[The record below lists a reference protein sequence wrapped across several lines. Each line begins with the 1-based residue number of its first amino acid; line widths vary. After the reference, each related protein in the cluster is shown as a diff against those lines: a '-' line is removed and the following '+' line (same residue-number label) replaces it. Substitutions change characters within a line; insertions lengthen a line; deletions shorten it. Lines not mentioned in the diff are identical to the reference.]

1 MSVVQETFEN
11 KVFTITLD
19 RPEKKNSM
27 SLELL
32 RGLYAALIHAEEKN
46 PAIVVI
52 RGAGSTFCSG
62 GDVIEFRDSPEPD
75 AQVDEMADVLHKSI
89 VKIRRMN
96 TIVIAVVEGLAF
108 GAGLS
113 LSLACDL
120 TVAEKGATMNM
131 AYRRIGLTPDGGGSI
146 FLPILIGMKRF
157 NEFYLLSSNIDAQ
170 KAQEIG
176 MINFVYG
183 QEELEEKLK
192 ALIEQL
198 VVLPL
203 ETVGSMKGLVNATLF
218 PMFETQLDRE
228 RRLVAEFSGKK
239 EFQERL
245 AVLFKKR

>member
-1 MSVVQETFEN
+1 MSVVQETFEDR
-11 KVFTITLD
+11 VYTILLN
-19 RPEKKNSM
+19 RPDKKNSM

-32 RGLYAALIHAEEKN
+32 QGLYAALGRAEEKN
-46 PAIVVI
+46 PGIVII
-52 RGAGSTFCSG
+52 RGAGATFCSG
-62 GDVIEFRDSPEPD
+62 GDVIEFRDSPEPEV
-75 AQVDEMADVLHKSI
+75 QVDLMADVLHKSI

-96 TIVIAVVEGLAF
+96 TIVMAVMEGLAF

-120 TVAEKGATMNM
+120 TVAEKNAVMNM

-157 NEFYLLSSNIDAQ
+157 NEFYLLCSNIDAQ
-170 KAQEIG
+170 KALEIG
-176 MINFVYG
+176 MVNFVFS
-183 QEELEEKLK
+183 QEELEDKLRSLVDQ
-192 ALIEQL
+192 LI
-198 VVLPL
+198 VLPL
-203 ETVGSMKGLVNATLF
+203 ETIGSAKGLVNETLL
-218 PMFETQLDRE
+218 PMLETQLDRE

>member
-11 KVFTITLD
+11 RVFTITLN
-19 RPEKKNSM
+19 RPDKKNSM

-32 RGLYAALIHAEEKN
+32 QGLYSALVRAEERN
-46 PAIVVI
+46 PAIVII
-52 RGAGSTFCSG
+52 RGAGATFCSG
-62 GDVIEFRDSPEPD
+62 GDVVEFRDSPEPD
-75 AQVDEMADVLHKSI
+75 AQIDEMADALHKSI

-96 TIVIAVVEGLAF
+96 TIVLAVVEGLAF

-120 TVAEKGATMNM
+120 TVAEKNAIMNM

-176 MINFVYG
+176 MINFVFSR
-183 QEELEEKLK
+183 EELEEKLK
-192 ALIEQL
+192 TLVDELIT
-198 VVLPL
+198 LPL
-203 ETVGSMKGLVNATLF
+203 ETVGSMKNLVNATLF
-218 PMFETQLDRE
+218 PMLETQLDRE
-228 RRLVAEFSGKK
+228 RRLVAEFSRKK

-245 AVLFKKR
+245 AVLFKKK

>member
-1 MSVVQETFEN
+1 MAVVQETFEN
-11 KVFTITLD
+11 KVFTITLN
-19 RPEKKNSM
+19 RPDKKNSM

-32 RGLYAALIHAEEKN
+32 QDLHAALARAEEKD
-46 PAIVVI
+46 PAVVVI
-52 RGAGSTFCSG
+52 RGAGATFCSG

-75 AQVDEMADVLHKSI
+75 VQIDAMADVLHKSI

-96 TIVIAVVEGLAF
+96 AIVLAVVEGLAF

-120 TVAEKGATMNM
+120 TVAEANATMNM

-157 NEFYLLSSNIDAQ
+157 NEFYLLCSNIDAQ

-176 MINFVYG
+176 VVNFVFSR
-183 QEELEEKLK
+183 QELEEKLK

-198 VVLPL
+198 IVLPC
-203 ETVGSMKGLVNATLF
+203 ETIGSMKGLVNATLF
-218 PMFETQLDRE
+218 PMLETQLDRE
-228 RRLVAEFSGKK
+228 RRLVAEFSKKK
-239 EFQERL
+239 EFQDRL